1 MEKIDRYKQ
10 LIRHLIRL
18 GLASS
23 QKEVGS
29 LLGYTNESTFSQIIN
44 GKVTTPKKFYNK
56 FLDLEPKLN
65 VAWLETGE
73 GDMLINEVSGN
84 NNTSIAGNSNHVNS
98 SSTIEKAIDE
108 ISEMRKLLQASVD
121 NNRQQ
126 FNQFMELINNLTTK

>member
-23 QKEVGS
+23 QKEVGV

-44 GKVTTPKKFYNK
+44 GKAPTPKKFYNK

-73 GDMLINEVSGN
+73 GDMLINEVAGS
-84 NNTSIAGNSNHVNS
+84 NNTSIAGNSNCINN

-108 ISEMRKLLQASVD
+108 ISEIRKLLQVSID
-121 NNRQQ
+121 NNKEQ
-126 FNQFMELINNLTTK
+126 FHKFINIIDKLTAK

>member
-23 QKEVGS
+23 QKEVGA

-44 GKVTTPKKFYNK
+44 GKAPTPKKFYNK

-73 GDMLINEVSGN
+73 GDMLINEVAGS
-84 NNTSIAGNSNHVNS
+84 NNTSIAGNSNCINN

-108 ISEMRKLLQASVD
+108 ISEIRKLLQVSID
-121 NNRQQ
+121 NNKEQ
-126 FNQFMELINNLTTK
+126 FHKFINIIDKLTAK